1 MLQSAPNDLPSRRDA
16 HVQVSGGAH
25 PRATRADAAHP
36 YRGGSGGSPV
46 PRRRGGEPRTSS
58 TLARPDGVSAAL
70 ALASR
75 GFAVFPLRPG
85 MKVPA
90 VRRDWEGQATADPER
105 LRQIVRPGANVGVAC
120 GPSGLLVLDLDVA
133 KEPPGA
139 ESDPDEPRHGAEAL
153 RALAAGREL
162 PPTLTV
168 ATPTGGRHLYYRAP
182 RGLKL
187 RNTVG
192 RLGPLIDTR
201 AEGGYVVGPG
211 SIVDGRAYRIIADV
225 PVASLPQWLLREL
238 QELNTP
244 PPVPAPDAALL
255 PPTGSAGATSDGVS
269 AYAAAALRNE
279 VERVRTARVGTR
291 NDTLNRAAF
300 SLGRLIGAGIL
311 DHDLAAGEL
320 TDAARQ
326 AGLPPRE
333 VASTLSSGIGAG
345 IARPRVPG
353 RPQPQARRVPAW
365 PARAEPSAQK
375 SQAGRV
381 SAHPP
386 LARPTA
392 QSVEATDPEATQPC
406 AAEFLGALRAVDR
419 AYDAAARCA
428 AALSADRDWRRLRAL
443 ADALRDVR
451 DAVSTPPTAASSNA
465 RVRENAAT
473 RAESDAMSG
482 EAAIR
487 RAAAL
492 CHKIS
497 ALASGLAAGFPASGR
512 RSPLGRALRTLDQAA
527 RDAVRAAA

>member
-1 MLQSAPNDLPSRRDA
+1 
-16 HVQVSGGAH
+16 
-25 PRATRADAAHP
+25 
-36 YRGGSGGSPV
+36 
-46 PRRRGGEPRTSS
+46 
-58 TLARPDGVSAAL
+58 
-70 ALASR
+70 
-75 GFAVFPLRPG
+75 VFPLRPG
-85 MKVPA
+85 TKVPA
-90 VRRDWEGQATADPER
+90 VRRDWEGQATADAAR

-133 KEPPGA
+133 KEAPGT
-139 ESDPDEPRHGAEAL
+139 EPDPDEPRHGAEAL

-182 RGLKL
+182 RGLRL
-187 RNTVG
+187 RNTAG

-211 SIVDGRAYRIIADV
+211 SIIDGRSYRVIADI
-225 PVASLPQWLLREL
+225 PIASPPHWLLREL
-238 QELNTP
+238 QALNAP
-244 PPVPAPDAALL
+244 PVVPAPAAVLVA
-255 PPTGSAGATSDGVS
+255 PTGSVGSTPDRAS

-311 DHDLAAGEL
+311 DHDLATGEL
-320 TDAARQ
+320 TDAARR
-326 AGLPPRE
+326 AGLAPRE

-345 IARPRVPG
+345 IARPRMPS
-353 RPQPQARRVPAW
+353 RPQSQARPV
-365 PARAEPSAQK
+365 PARAE
-375 SQAGRV
+375 
-381 SAHPP
+381 
-386 LARPTA
+386 LARPTTQRA
-392 QSVEATDPEATQPC
+392 GAAGPDATLPPR

-419 AYDAAARCA
+419 AYDAAALCA
-428 AALSADRDWRRLRAL
+428 AALSANRDWRRLRAL

-451 DAVSTPPTAASSNA
+451 DAVSTPPTVTSRITATLTSTATSTSGREPEISAA
-465 RVRENAAT
+465 

-482 EAAIR
+482 DAAIR

-512 RSPLGRALRTLDQAA
+512 RSPLGRALRRLDQAA
-527 RDAVRAAA
+527 RDAVRAAV

>member
-16 HVQVSGGAH
+16 HVQVSGDVH
-25 PRATRADAAHP
+25 PHATRADAAHAH
-36 YRGGSGGSPV
+36 RGGSPGA
-46 PRRRGGEPRTSS
+46 RRHGGEPRADPA
-58 TLARPDGVSAAL
+58 LARPDGVSAAL
-70 ALASR
+70 SLASR

-85 MKVPA
+85 TKVPA
-90 VRRDWEGQATADPER
+90 VRRDWEGQATADPAR

-133 KEPPGA
+133 KEQPGTGP
-139 ESDPDEPRHGAEAL
+139 DPDEPRHGAEAL

-182 RGLKL
+182 RGMRL

-211 SIVDGRAYRIIADV
+211 SIVDGRSYRVIADI
-225 PVASLPQWLLREL
+225 PVASLPHWLLREL
-238 QELNTP
+238 QALNAP
-244 PPVPAPDAALL
+244 PPVAASDAVLL
-255 PPTGSAGATSDGVS
+255 PPTGSAAATSDGSS

-279 VERVRTARVGTR
+279 VERVRAARVGTR

-300 SLGRLIGAGIL
+300 SLGRLVGAGIL
-311 DHDLAAGEL
+311 DHDLAVGEL
-320 TDAARQ
+320 SDAARR

-345 IARPRVPG
+345 IARPRMPS
-353 RPQPQARRVPAW
+353 RPQSRARPAPPR
-365 PARAEPSAQK
+365 PASAQ
-375 SQAGRV
+375 STTQGTGATGADAIASPR
-381 SAHPP
+381 A
-386 LARPTA
+386 A
-392 QSVEATDPEATQPC
+392 Q
-406 AAEFLGALRAVDR
+406 FLGALRTVDR
-419 AYDAAARCA
+419 AYDAAALRA
-428 AALSADRDWRRLRAL
+428 AGLSANRDWRRLRAL
-443 ADALRDVR
+443 VDALRDVR
-451 DAVSTPPTAASSNA
+451 DAVITPQATASSSG
-465 RVRENAAT
+465 REPENAAA

-512 RSPLGRALRTLDQAA
+512 RSPLGRALRRLDQAA